1 MDTTTLAT
9 FRIDKKT
16 WKKFKKWAGEKNS
29 NASAEL
35 NQFVLRSLGLIDE
48 NLDTESNNNLEQR
61 IDSYLDKIIDE
72 RIEKVVN
79 IYLDNNIDKRIYNII
94 NQYPNQE
101 PKADIETYLNDN
113 TEICIDTNIDNKQLE
128 ELDINIDTNIDKE
141 EPLTESL
148 QEQSNEQITNAE
160 LARRIKVSPSTV
172 SKWANQKSRPPKKL
186 EWEYDPKLKKWVK

>member
-1 MDTTTLAT
+1 MYTTTLAT

-35 NQFVLRSLGLIDE
+35 NQFILRSLGLIDE

-61 IDSYLDKIIDE
+61 IDKYLDNHIE
-72 RIEKVVN
+72 ARIEKVVSN
-79 IYLDNNIDKRIYNII
+79 YLDNNIDKHIYNVTT
-94 NQYPNQE
+94 QYLNQE
-101 PKADIETYLNDN
+101 QKADLETDVNNNIE
-113 TEICIDTNIDNKQLE
+113 ISIDTNIDNKQIE
-128 ELDINIDTNIDKE
+128 KLDTDLDNCIDKE

-160 LARRIKVSPSTV
+160 LARRMKVSPSTV
-172 SKWANQKSRPPKKL
+172 SKWANQKSQPPKNL